1 MTLLL
6 SNNLDEMDDD
16 EKTLPMD
23 KVEVDLALSAHANA
37 RRWYEQK
44 KKQESKK
51 EKTVTAHE
59 KAFKATERKTRLQL
73 NQVGLMTPIVK
84 NVDQKTISAISS
96 ESSILLV
103 LSFNYNE
110 KFVEMSS

>member
-1 MTLLL
+1 MFNI
-6 SNNLDEMDDD
+6 SNYSMF
-16 EKTLPMD
+16 MF

-59 KAFKATERKTRLQL
+59 KAFKAAERKTRLQL
-73 NQVGLMTPIVK
+73 NQVVRNCIC
-84 NVDQKTISAISS
+84 
-96 ESSILLV
+96 ESLIYIA
-103 LSFNYNE
+103 N
-110 KFVEMSS
+110 

>member
-1 MTLLL
+1 MFNV
-6 SNNLDEMDDD
+6 SNYSVFMF
-16 EKTLPMD
+16 

-51 EKTVTAHE
+51 EKTITAHE

-73 NQVGLMTPIVK
+73 NQVVRNCICESLIY
-84 NVDQKTISAISS
+84 IS
-96 ESSILLV
+96 
-103 LSFNYNE
+103 N
-110 KFVEMSS
+110 

>member
-51 EKTVTAHE
+51 EKTITAHE

-73 NQVGLMTPIVK
+73 NQVVM
-84 NVDQKTISAISS
+84 ISS
-96 ESSILLV
+96 LAMVMSFVINELMYIDILSSNLKPLEH
-103 LSFNYNE
+103 S
-110 KFVEMSS
+110 